1 MVREG
6 DSRSSATP
14 VPHGAIGAYDVD
26 DTLDAETVD
35 AIAVGVVSP
44 EGIANGTP
52 YRVEPGVVSRIFA
65 SWNQLDEWLKGVE
78 ALQRVA

>member
-1 MVREG
+1 VE
-6 DSRSSATP
+6 TP
-14 VPHGAIGAYDVD
+14 WSVFNERQH
-26 DTLDAETVD
+26 LD

-44 EGIANGTP
+44 EGIANGKP
-52 YRVEPGVVSRIFA
+52 FRVEPGVVSRIFA